1 MPSVSLQPSTNT
13 AAGASLAQLLQLKPG
28 DVINALVLSL
38 IKDTTFRLQL
48 PSGTL
53 DVQADQPLVPGTR
66 VELSVKGTAA
76 EPELFLT
83 PLPDAKTLRA
93 GAATQTGAPISVRAE
108 AQPPLAPSAPER
120 IGQIA
125 ATIVRDAAT
134 RQGGIAQLYADLE
147 ASLAQPK
154 VSMPPPVVDAARQLF
169 ALRLDA
175 TAPAGIDADDIK
187 LALAR
192 SGLVSNPGAASDL
205 LRPSAPLDARAV
217 LLSLREALKNWESAE
232 RALPPATSN
241 PSSAMPAAAPAAP
254 RPAGPMLPYPN
265 GPTVPQPAADPALP
279 PNATARELALHLLDK
294 TDSAIAREMILKIAS
309 LPERADLNTRPAD
322 ANPSRMTFDIP
333 MATPTGTAVAQI
345 RIERDGA
352 QRDGDVV
359 EPVWRANFSVDLE
372 PIGAVHVHIA
382 LIGGKATVTMNAERP
397 ESAESLLAGL
407 PLLEAGLREAEL
419 EPGVLTCQ
427 AGQPAAASADHGL
440 YVDHAT

>member
-1 MPSVSLQPSTNT
+1 MTSVAQQPSLN
-13 AAGASLAQLLQLKPG
+13 AAATGTSLAQLVQLKPG

-53 DVQADQPLVPGTR
+53 DVQTDQPLVPGTR
-66 VELSVKGTAA
+66 VELAVKGTAA
-76 EPELFLT
+76 APELLLT
-83 PLPDAKTLRA
+83 PLPDAKSLRSG
-93 GAATQTGAPISVRAE
+93 GAAQTGTPVSVRAE
-108 AQPPLAPSAPER
+108 ARPPLAPSTPER
-120 IGQIA
+120 LGQIA
-125 ATIVRDAAT
+125 AAIVRDAAT

-154 VSMPPPVVDAARQLF
+154 VSMPPPVVDAAQQLF
-169 ALRLDA
+169 ALRLDV
-175 TAPAGIDADDIK
+175 TAPTGIDADAIK

-192 SGLVSNPGAASDL
+192 SGFVGNPGAASDL
-205 LRPSAPLDARAV
+205 SPSTVPLDARAV

-232 RALPPATSN
+232 RAALPAGT
-241 PSSAMPAAAPAAP
+241 PSAASAPTPAAQ

-265 GPTVPQPAADPALP
+265 GPTVPQPAADASLPA
-279 PNATARELALHLLDK
+279 NATARDLASHLLDK

-333 MATPTGTAVAQI
+333 MAMPTGTAVAQI

-352 QRDGDVV
+352 QRNGDIV

-372 PIGAVHVHIA
+372 PIGAVHVRIA

-397 ESAESLLAGL
+397 KSAEGLLAGL
-407 PLLEAGLREAEL
+407 PLLEAGLRDAEI

-427 AGQPAAASADHGL
+427 AGQPAAVSADHGL

>member
-1 MPSVSLQPSTNT
+1 MPSAALSLSAN
-13 AAGASLAQLLQLKPG
+13 AATGTSLAQLVQLKPG

-53 DVQADQPLVPGTR
+53 DVQTDQPLIPGTR
-66 VELSVKGTAA
+66 VEVAVKGTAA
-76 EPELFLT
+76 APELLLT
-83 PLPDAKTLRA
+83 PLPDAKALR
-93 GAATQTGAPISVRAE
+93 GGSAAQTGAPVSARAE
-108 AQPPLAPSAPER
+108 AQPPLPPPTPER
-120 IGQIA
+120 LGQIA
-125 ATIVRDAAT
+125 AAIVRDAAT

-147 ASLAQPK
+147 ASLSQPK
-154 VSMPPPVVDAARQLF
+154 VSMPSPVIDAAQRLF

-175 TAPAGIDADDIK
+175 TEPAGIDADAIK

-192 SGLVSNPGAASDL
+192 SGFVGNPGAASD
-205 LRPSAPLDARAV
+205 PSRSGVPLDARAV
-217 LLSLREALKNWESAE
+217 LLSLREVLKNWESAE
-232 RALPPATSN
+232 RTALPAGTPSPAS
-241 PSSAMPAAAPAAP
+241 APAAQ

-265 GPTVPQPAADPALP
+265 GPTVPQPAADASLPA
-279 PNATARELALHLLDK
+279 NATARELASHLLDK

-309 LPERADLNTRPAD
+309 LPERTELNTRPAD

-333 MATPTGTAVAQI
+333 MAMPTGTAVAQI

-352 QRDGDVV
+352 KRDGDIV

-372 PIGAVHVHIA
+372 PIGAVHVRIA

-397 ESAESLLAGL
+397 ESAESLQAGL
-407 PLLEAGLREAEL
+407 PLLEAGLRGAEI